1 MSIGIVG
8 AGKAL
13 GSRIESNEELCRSI
27 PSITPD
33 WIVSRTGI
41 TQRHKVEQGETCSS
55 LALDAAW
62 DAVHRAEIDKAD
74 IGMVV
79 VCSFTNDRHFP
90 SLAAGL
96 ARDMGLRP
104 SQAYD
109 INANCSGFI
118 SALVAVS
125 DRMTADTS
133 IQYALVIGAEV
144 LSPYI
149 DPHDPN
155 TAPFFS
161 DGAGAVVLGH
171 LYPKW
176 NEGSGIVSSAF
187 STDTSSYEAVRCLRD
202 GKIQQQGMVTWMQA
216 VKHLP
221 PTIRLAVE
229 RAGWGISDVD
239 LFVPHQANAVLLDF
253 LAARLGWRER
263 MFTNVQTVGNCGAA
277 SLPIALAS
285 ALESGRLGSGM
296 KVVLAGIGAGFSFG
310 ALCWET

>member
-1 MSIGIVG
+1 VETVQVSIGIVG

-109 INANCSGFI
+109 LNANCSGFI

-125 DRMTADTS
+125 DRMKNDSS
-133 IQYALVIGAEV
+133 IEYGLVVGAEV

-149 DPHDPN
+149 DRHDPN

-161 DGAGAVVLGH
+161 DGAGAVVLGRTS
-171 LYPKW
+171 
-176 NEGSGIVSSAF
+176 GGIVSSAF
-187 STDTSSYEAVRCLRD
+187 SMDTSNYESVRCIR
-202 GKIQQQGMVTWMQA
+202 GGRIEQQGLATWSQA

-221 PTIRLAVE
+221 GVVRNATE
-229 RAGWGISDVD
+229 RAGWLMSDVD
-239 LFVPHQANAVLLDF
+239 VFIPHQANLVLLEF
-253 LAARLGWRER
+253 LATRLGLKDKL
-263 MFTNVQTVGNCGAA
+263 FTNVATTGNCGAA
-277 SLPIALAS
+277 SIPVAIADVMDRLH
-285 ALESGRLGSGM
+285 SGD
-296 KVVLAGIGAGFSFG
+296 KVVLAGIGAGFSFA
-310 ALCWET
+310 ALCMEY